1 MTSQKY
7 IAASLGTEMDDK
19 DNPLLAAEG
28 LSSIP
33 MWLSDRKALAL
44 ALANSPVSYA
54 GGTLN
59 NQETRALA
67 TDEYSKIF
75 VPTIQSL
82 KIAAAMLRVIYQEFQ
97 RRNPRY
103 AQTQMLLNSA
113 SMLTRQDH
121 ERPPW
126 SPIQAKGMVLEG
138 VTGIGKS
145 HIIKRIQ
152 HLLPQVVT
160 HEADGSWGVFRL
172 KQLVWLTVPMP
183 ADHTRKGL
191 LASILAEMD
200 RVMGT
205 EYVPNLIRSSSR
217 IEYLIVHV
225 MQALIQHR
233 CGMLVIEEAQESNLG
248 SKIFSSDFLN
258 FFLRLLNYGV
268 PIMIVGNPLAFREL
282 HTHAQVEDR
291 FSEGGW
297 FTMTPEIGPETPQWQ
312 KAWIPGLWE
321 PSLLDE
327 PDAPFEPIPELPNV
341 DDWPS
346 FLWQLTGGIP
356 RQLARLRTTVMEE
369 AMMFGVKQV
378 TSTFVYQVFT
388 TSAKFSQVQLRNQA
402 MAEHDPKVLFK
413 YRDIPLDDLR
423 KPWGL
428 LDLKSSVGRQ
438 TSDADDVSKEKTQ
451 ARQKDLFGHIKE
463 ETEKTGELRR
473 NKKGAKKRNDESP

>member
-1 MTSQKY
+1 MS
-7 IAASLGTEMDDK
+7 GK
-19 DNPLLAAEG
+19 DNPLLAADG

-33 MWLSDRKALAL
+33 IWLNDRKALAM
-44 ALANSPVSYA
+44 ALANSPVPYA
-54 GGTLN
+54 GGAMVN
-59 NQETRALA
+59 HDNRALA
-67 TDEYSKIF
+67 TDDYSKIF
-75 VPTIQSL
+75 VPTTQSL

-97 RRNPRY
+97 RRNPRE
-103 AQTQMLLNSA
+103 AETQKLLNTA
-113 SMLTRQDH
+113 HILARQNY

-126 SPIQAKGMVLEG
+126 NPIQAKGMILEG

-152 HLLPQVVT
+152 HLLPQVVK

-172 KQLVWLTVPMP
+172 TQLVWLTVPMP

-205 EYVPNLIRSSSR
+205 DYVPNLIRSSSR

-282 HTHAQVEDR
+282 RTHAQVEDR

-297 FTMTPEIGPETPQWQ
+297 FTMTPEFGPEAPQWQ
-312 KAWIPGLWE
+312 KAWIPGLWS

-327 PDAPFEPIPELPNV
+327 PDAPFDPIPELPVAN
-341 DDWPS
+341 DWAS
-346 FLWQLTGGIP
+346 LLWQLTGGIP
-356 RQLARLRTTVMEE
+356 RQLTRLRTTVMEE
-369 AMMFGVKQV
+369 AMMYGVKQV
-378 TSTFVYQVFT
+378 TSRFVYQVFCS
-388 TSAKFSQVQLRNQA
+388 SAKFSQVQIRNQA
-402 MAEHDPKVLFK
+402 MADHDATVLTK
-413 YRDIPLDDLR
+413 YRDLPLDDLNKSWEQSNR
-423 KPWGL
+423 K
-428 LDLKSSVGRQ
+428 SAVGRQ
-438 TSDADDVSKEKTQ
+438 TSTTSDELKEETQ
-451 ARQKDLFGHIKE
+451 ERQKDLFGQIKE
-463 ETEKTGELRR
+463 ATRQAAELRK
-473 NKKGAKKRNDESP
+473 NKKSAKKNSDEEP